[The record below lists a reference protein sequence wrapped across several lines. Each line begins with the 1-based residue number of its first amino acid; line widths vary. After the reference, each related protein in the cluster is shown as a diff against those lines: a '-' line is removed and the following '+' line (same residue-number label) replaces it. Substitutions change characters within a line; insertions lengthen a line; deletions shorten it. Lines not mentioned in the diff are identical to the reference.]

1 MKPGLY
7 FTVIQEDN
15 GTNNKGF
22 YFPVRGGLEDYKHI
36 ITALSDAIIAISD
49 SSTVEQST
57 SVAILVGLLECMQPG
72 AGQIT
77 LMEG

>member
-22 YFPVRGGLEDYKHI
+22 YFPVRGDLEDYKRI
-36 ITALSDAIIAISD
+36 ITALSDAIVVLSD
-49 SSTVEQST
+49 DSIIERSA
-57 SVAILVGLLECMQPG
+57 SVTLLVGLLECMQPG